1 VGREWQVLQSFRTP
15 FGDEFAGSLSL
26 LQHAFER
33 GWRHGGERLS
43 RCHVAWIWEALFHA
57 VMMRKFWCSPRWN
70 LRKEGVDF
78 AEAATDSMTN
88 VDF

>member
-1 VGREWQVLQSFRTP
+1 
-15 FGDEFAGSLSL
+15 L

-70 LRKEGVDF
+70 LRKEGADF
-78 AEAATDSMTN
+78 AEAATDRMTN